1 MSTDSPSSDSLDV
14 IKHIHSHQNRKY
26 FQELLALLLNHPRL
40 LMKSPTYRFIAMY
53 NQNANIPLFY
63 LNDLKIVISILLA
76 QLEDTITD
84 AELGPMCIECLES
97 LLATDEYQENKFYQT
112 QIMELS
118 AEFLASDLVPE
129 ENLDQFNNLLNLIN

>member
-1 MSTDSPSSDSLDV
+1 
-14 IKHIHSHQNRKY
+14 
-26 FQELLALLLNHPRL
+26 
-40 LMKSPTYRFIAMY
+40 MKSPTYRFIAMY